1 MQGGVSEVKKGSWI
15 LLSICVC
22 SLCLV
27 LGLFIGRN
35 MQGHYVMLP
44 ANATDTDLADDTA
57 PVDFRIDINTAT
69 ESQLLDLPGIGEI
82 TARRIIDYRTEHGNF
97 TSVEDLLLV
106 EGIGEKKL
114 QEIET
119 LVKVGG

>member
-1 MQGGVSEVKKGSWI
+1 VKKGSWI

-44 ANATDTDLADDTA
+44 VNATDTDLADDTA

-82 TARRIIDYRTEHGNF
+82 TARRIIDYRSEHGNF
-97 TSVEDLLLV
+97 TSVENLLLV